1 MYSGGSL
8 VDPLTAA
15 EREDLLWYLE
25 EYPAWPYE
33 EFAGRAR
40 EVEDLLVGVGKRLY
54 QSVFGKDAASLVQ
67 PWRLQPGA
75 RRQVS
80 IISQTAGVLGLPW
93 ELLHDEQGFMALRT
107 RDPVS
112 IVRRLPQTELSA
124 LPMRFEPPLR
134 VLIVTARPEGP
145 GFVDSRGIAGELLDE
160 LGGAAGDGSVA
171 IEFLRPPTLDN
182 LRDRLRDLDR
192 PPVHVLHFDGHGTF
206 DADEGGSRG
215 RLAFEDADGRLDAVP
230 ADVVAQVLQGSGLRL
245 AVLTACRSALGTED
259 PFSSIAAQLIRSGVD
274 AVVAMGANLLVSG
287 AARYAEGFYRAL
299 AAGTPVP
306 AAQQR
311 ARQAMHDNPR
321 RHLQRRHRDD
331 PGSPVLVRDWWLP
344 QLFQQRPFDLHPEA
358 QARKGAKKPKR
369 SPTLLR
375 TDGVPCGPRHGFIGR
390 ALEIQRIEKYLTR
403 GRLVVVRGPVGSG
416 KTTLAREAADW
427 LTRTG
432 LYTGTCLVSFAHGGD
447 ASSLLRT
454 IGGRLGLTASKF
466 DPEDP
471 AGAIEKVRKPAR
483 EKPLLVVADDLES
496 LLPGGRA
503 ALDTTARAALWDV
516 VLELPGLGCG
526 ALLIGG
532 EGTLGDA
539 RLAPG
544 KWVAH
549 LAIEGLDPQDA
560 VLLADQLLSELG
572 IERARIPY
580 RDLCGLL
587 GQLDN
592 LPLPMQLV
600 LPSLRDV
607 HRVKLQADLAAALER
622 AAAGP
627 GADLPRSLL
636 AALDLWLG
644 RLPDGTRSLLDRFS
658 PFAVGADERRLLQ
671 VTQIPDAE
679 WADLRATRAV
689 RAADRRTSGRC
700 RRPHFPTIPPDPG
713 AIPAPGLAEMIP
725 AS

>member
-1 MYSGGSL
+1 MGGST
-8 VDPLTAA
+8 PC
-15 EREDLLWYLE
+15 RPMSWRRCS
-25 EYPAWPYE
+25 
-33 EFAGRAR
+33 RA
-40 EVEDLLVGVGKRLY
+40 
-54 QSVFGKDAASLVQ
+54 
-67 PWRLQPGA
+67 
-75 RRQVS
+75 
-80 IISQTAGVLGLPW
+80 
-93 ELLHDEQGFMALRT
+93 
-107 RDPVS
+107 
-112 IVRRLPQTELSA
+112 
-124 LPMRFEPPLR
+124 
-134 VLIVTARPEGP
+134 
-145 GFVDSRGIAGELLDE
+145 
-160 LGGAAGDGSVA
+160 
-171 IEFLRPPTLDN
+171 
-182 LRDRLRDLDR
+182 
-192 PPVHVLHFDGHGTF
+192 
-206 DADEGGSRG
+206 
-215 RLAFEDADGRLDAVP
+215 
-230 ADVVAQVLQGSGLRL
+230 VVCGL

-471 AGAIEKVRKPAR
+471 AGAIEKLRKPAR

-592 LPLPMQLV
+592 LPLPIQLV

-713 AIPAPGLAEMIP
+713 AIPCARPRGDDTGLVMRFVDHYIDLAASLQAITEGGTASSRAEEERELPNLKSALELALCAARLTGP
-725 AS
+725 ARSSGGLPPSPRGWSHAGRQKRSGRGCPDETCHADMRRRFRPPKIRLYQK